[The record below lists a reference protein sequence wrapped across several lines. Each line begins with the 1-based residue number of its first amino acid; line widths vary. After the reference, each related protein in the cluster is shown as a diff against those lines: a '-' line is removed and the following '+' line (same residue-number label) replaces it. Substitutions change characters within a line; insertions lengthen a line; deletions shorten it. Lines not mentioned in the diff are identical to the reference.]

1 MCEECILNEENK
13 GNMKHQFEKEAI
25 IISIQP
31 FLNTTTQNLRNYNAL
46 DHNNSLKL
54 TNNI

>member
-13 GNMKHQFEKEAI
+13 RNMKHQFEKEAI

-31 FLNTTTQNLRNYNAL
+31 FLNTTQNLRNYSVL

>member
-13 GNMKHQFEKEAI
+13 RNMKHQFEKEAI

-31 FLNTTTQNLRNYNAL
+31 FLNTTTQNLRNYNVL